1 MVSLGAIDKMGHM
14 WGPED
19 RGEKGAE
26 PGSVEEMRHMPFVA
40 KNADAQVGQDRGR
53 ARGRRGSWTKP

>member
-1 MVSLGAIDKMGHM
+1 MMVSLGGIDKIGHM

-19 RGEKGAE
+19 QGEPGAA

-40 KNADAQVGQDRGR
+40 KNADAQVGRIVD
-53 ARGRRGSWTKP
+53 ALERRGSSTRP